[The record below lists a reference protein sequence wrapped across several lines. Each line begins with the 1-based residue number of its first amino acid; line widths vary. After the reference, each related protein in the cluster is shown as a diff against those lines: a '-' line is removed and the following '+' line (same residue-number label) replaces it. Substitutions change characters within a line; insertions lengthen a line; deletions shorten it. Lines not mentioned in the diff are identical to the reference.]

1 MPSISKIRFT
11 NVIYE
16 NGLKRYN
23 DDIFEFDGYNG
34 SILLENGGGKTVFIQ
49 TAIQAVLPHSDMG
62 DRKIRE
68 TLSLEGSPC
77 HIAIEWILNDRPRR
91 YALTA
96 VTLFLNNNKLDSYK
110 YAYEYMYNDE
120 HRIENLPFVK
130 VGADGRKRPTGKGE
144 ISEYYQYM
152 KQQYM
157 MAETFKTITDFHK
170 YIEENFKIIPS
181 EWRNIASINANEG
194 GVEGF
199 FEGCSTTRQLV
210 DKLLI
215 PVVEEAISEKG
226 TQDFVNTFEKHR
238 EHFKKHKQLQERI
251 DESKQIEVQINRY
264 VGKYYKYHSAKEE
277 LINKKSYTK
286 GLYLLAKDEDK
297 VILDKIN
304 ENKVERE
311 EIVDGFNELEKKK
324 DSYDLAVLKND
335 LDESEKIFIKTK
347 EEYDSFQYQYEDRKK
362 KLANLNIAKVKS
374 EINEVKGNIEI
385 NEKQIER
392 LVEELNLEEINEEL
406 QENSSK
412 IKGYFLNEERGLT
425 KEKDLLES
433 QKESY
438 DKQLEDQKTVE
449 KELVKSKEK
458 IKADMDNN
466 NGKILI
472 LEKELKSIESKL
484 PHNGEK
490 ENIRESKI
498 KWSGRIGQLE
508 KNIVDFNNEINLLEN
523 ERVSINYSM
532 KSNRIELDELK
543 NQQVLASERL
553 AAIDD
558 KQSNL
563 LLKIKTINDSWDY
576 INSLYLKQD
585 SIINYI
591 ESTIERLVSE
601 KETIL
606 LNERISRRFADDY
619 YENKYFTVEPLLE
632 KWIYEWKNDFS
643 FIEAGTRYIQRAAE
657 VLGTSEED
665 YYRDYPYWPISLVV
679 SDYEIEKVK
688 KNIDKV
694 IDKVTYPII
703 VLSDSEARNILD
715 NGKVIEE
722 HMVFPMYWQ
731 DNLNEISFVKWKEEL
746 KAKSEEI
753 TKLRKSKEWEIG
765 NFSTILSEI
774 RDFFIQYNYEYYQQL
789 KSDNKNLE
797 EKIYSKT
804 MLINNM
810 EMRLNEIYSSISQLN
825 KKRDEAKD
833 ESNTL
838 NNWVQLAQD
847 YLSREKDKESLEI
860 VKYNLKE
867 QLNNKNIEIESLN
880 KEISR
885 NKSICQDLHDD
896 INKFNDRINSLKA
909 EELYIEILKSEPI
922 FSHESRNTLETERK
936 RLKELLNSQQGDIKN
951 LRDAIDRDNVSLI
964 KLKNDLERKRK
975 QSDYIIDEEMVFP
988 SYGEEEIEKLIE
1000 EINYLKPDKKNLEKS
1015 LKEAEKKY
1023 NGLSEVHNIRRGDYF
1038 RKHIELLEFSKSL
1051 YEVKISLE
1059 CENEE
1064 LTKRQDKN
1072 KKIEILLSKEKESI
1086 DEALQILNTK
1096 HERFRYL
1103 AEDIKACELNEDTK
1117 REFPYNRKNLVLK
1130 AIDTLEDLENKLS
1143 ETTQDL
1149 DKEKNNFE
1157 RFCSDNIK
1165 DIRLKQRTVEGMRY
1179 KDNYDDV
1186 LEWQNKMQDNL
1197 ARIIKVAEDDMREH
1211 DKQLEHF
1218 IEHLN
1223 KYLATLTE
1231 ELKVIP
1237 KNTRIKVE
1245 DKWKEIFKFDVPD
1258 WNEQEGKQEL
1268 RKHVDWMI
1276 KQLENPDF
1284 KNDDGTDN
1292 DTEIRKEIEKWL
1304 DSKQLLGIVMKNK
1317 DIKVSCRKV
1326 TNDGKISSTPTT
1338 WESSN
1343 KWSGGEKWS
1352 KNMTLFLGILRYLAE
1367 KRQSIITNHGT
1378 NRTVIV
1384 DNPFGKAS
1392 SDHVLDP
1399 VFFIADKLGF
1409 QIIALTAH
1417 VEGKFIR
1424 NYFPVVYSCK
1434 LRDTVN
1440 SNSQIIDKEKEIN
1453 HAFFKDNDPR
1463 ALLRLGEEKQLDLFS

>member
-1 MPSISKIRFT
+1 MPAISKIRFT

-23 DDIFEFDGYNG
+23 DDIFDFDGYNG
-34 SILLENGGGKTVFIQ
+34 AILLENGGGKTVFIQ
-49 TAIQAVLPHSDMG
+49 TAIQAILPHSDMG
-62 DRKIRE
+62 ERKIRE

-110 YAYEYMYNDE
+110 YVYEYMYNDE

-130 VGADGRKRPTGKGE
+130 ISGDGRKRPSDKGE
-144 ISEYYQYM
+144 INEYYQYM
-152 KQQYM
+152 KQNYM
-157 MAETFKTITDFHK
+157 MAETFKTIAEFHK

-181 EWRNIASINANEG
+181 EWKNIASINATEG

-215 PVVEEAISEKG
+215 PVVEEAVSEKG

-238 EHFKKHKQLQERI
+238 EHFKKHKQLRERI
-251 DESKQIEVQINRY
+251 DESKQIEVQINKY
-264 VGKYYKYHSAKEE
+264 VSEYYKYYNAKEE
-277 LINKKSYTK
+277 FAKKKSYTK
-286 GLYLLAKDEDK
+286 ALYLLAKDEEK
-297 VILDKIN
+297 NILEKIN
-304 ENKVERE
+304 ENKIERE
-311 EIVDGFNELEKKK
+311 EITSGLYELEKKK
-324 DSYDLAVLKND
+324 DFYDLAVLKKN
-335 LDESEKIFIKTK
+335 LDESKIKYINTK
-347 EEYDSFQYQYEDRKK
+347 EEYDSFQNQYKDRER
-362 KLANLNIAKVKS
+362 KLVNLNIAKAKS
-374 EINEVKGNIEI
+374 EINEVEGNIKV
-385 NEKQIER
+385 NEKAIKR
-392 LVEELNLEEINEEL
+392 LIEELNLEEVEEEL
-406 QENSSK
+406 QKNSSK
-412 IKGYFLNEERGLT
+412 IRGYFLNEESAIV
-425 KEKDLLES
+425 KEKELLEG
-433 QKESY
+433 QKESFE
-438 DKQLEDQKTVE
+438 KQLKDKETGE
-449 KELVKSKEK
+449 KELFSNRDK
-458 IKADMDNN
+458 IKADINTN
-466 NGKILI
+466 NGKIEM
-472 LEKELKSIESKL
+472 LEKELKSIGSKL
-484 PHNGEK
+484 PDNRDKG
-490 ENIRESKI
+490 NIRESRL
-498 KWSGRIGQLE
+498 KWSERIAQLE
-508 KNIVDFNNEINLLEN
+508 KNIVNYSNEINLLEN
-523 ERVSINYSM
+523 ERMTINDSI
-532 KSNRIELDELK
+532 KSNRTELDELK
-543 NQQVLASERL
+543 NQQIIISERL

-563 LLKIKTINDSWDY
+563 LMRVKPINDSWGY
-576 INSLYLKQD
+576 INSLYMRQD

-591 ESTIERLVSE
+591 ESTIEGLVSE
-601 KETIL
+601 KEKIL
-606 LNERISRRFADDY
+606 LNERVSRRFADDY
-619 YENKYFTVEPLLE
+619 YENKYFTAEPLLE
-632 KWIYEWKNDFS
+632 NWIEEWKKDFS

-657 VLGTSEED
+657 VLGKSED
-665 YYRDYPYWPISLVV
+665 SYYKDYPYWPISLVV
-679 SDYEIEKVK
+679 SDSEIEKLK
-688 KNIDKV
+688 KNFDRV
-694 IDKVTYPII
+694 SDKVTYPIVI
-703 VLSDSEARNILD
+703 LADSEARSILD
-715 NGKVIEE
+715 NGKAIDQCVI
-722 HMVFPMYWQ
+722 FPKYWQ
-731 DNLNEISFVKWKEEL
+731 DNLKEASFAKWKEDL

-753 TKLRKSKEWEIG
+753 TKLRKSKESEI
-765 NFSTILSEI
+765 NNLSRLLSDI
-774 RDFFIQYNYEYYQQL
+774 RDFFSQYSYEYYQQL
-789 KSDNKNLE
+789 ISGKRDLE

-804 MLINNM
+804 MFINNM
-810 EMRLNEIYSSISQLN
+810 EMRLNEINNSISQLN

-847 YLSREKDKESLEI
+847 YLNKEKDKEALEI
-860 VKYNLKE
+860 HIYQLKE
-867 QLNNKNIEIESLN
+867 QLNNMDIKIEALS
-880 KEISR
+880 KEINR
-885 NKSICQDLHDD
+885 IKSICQELDKD
-896 INKFNDRINSLKA
+896 IFEFANRVHLLKS
-909 EELYIEILKSEPI
+909 EELYTEVMYSEPI
-922 FSHESRNTLETERK
+922 FSHESRSTLETERK
-936 RLKELLNSQQGDIKN
+936 RLKELLNSQQGDIKK
-951 LRDAIDRDNVSLI
+951 LRDDIDSYNASLI

-1000 EINYLKPDKKNLEKS
+1000 DLNSLKPSKKILEKNLKRDEDKY
-1015 LKEAEKKY
+1015 KELETKY
-1023 NGLSEVHNIRRGDYF
+1023 NLRKNDYF
-1038 RKHIELLEFSKSL
+1038 KKHTDLLEFNKSL
-1051 YEVKISLE
+1051 YEVKINIE
-1059 CENEE
+1059 REYEE

-1072 KKIEILLSKEKESI
+1072 NEIEISLNKEKESI
-1086 DEALQILNTK
+1086 DEVLKILNTK

-1103 AEDIKACELNEDTK
+1103 AEDIKACELNADII
-1117 REFPYNRKNLVLK
+1117 RDFPYVRRNLVLNS
-1130 AIDTLEDLENKLS
+1130 IDTLEDLENKS
-1143 ETTQDL
+1143 IEATKDL
-1149 DKEKNNFE
+1149 ENQKNWFE

-1165 DIRLKQRTVEGMRY
+1165 DIRLKQRTIEGIRY
-1179 KDNYDDV
+1179 KDNYADV

-1218 IEHLN
+1218 IEHLS
-1223 KYLATLTE
+1223 KYLATLTQ

-1245 DKWKEIFKFDVPD
+1245 DKWKEIFKFDVPE

-1276 KQLENPDF
+1276 KQLENPSF
-1284 KNDDGTDN
+1284 KNDDGTDK

-1304 DSKQLLGIVMKNK
+1304 DSKQLLGIVMKNN

-1352 KNMTLFLGILRYLAE
+1352 KNMTLFLGISRYLAE
-1367 KRQSIITNHGT
+1367 KRQSIVTSQKT

-1417 VEGKFIR
+1417 VEGKFVR

-1434 LRDTVN
+1434 LREAVN
-1440 SNSQIIDKEKEIN
+1440 SSNQIIDKEKEIN
-1453 HAFFKDNDPR
+1453 YAFFKDNDPR
-1463 ALLRLGEEKQLDLFS
+1463 ALIRLGEERQLDFF